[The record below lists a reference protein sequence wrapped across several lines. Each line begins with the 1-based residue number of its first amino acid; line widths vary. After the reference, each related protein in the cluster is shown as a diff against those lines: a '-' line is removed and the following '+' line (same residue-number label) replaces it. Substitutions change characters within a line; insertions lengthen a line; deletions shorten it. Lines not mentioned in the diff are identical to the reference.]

1 VDPETFRRLPIWYP
15 EYHRGAPIYD
25 AKYERQY
32 TNKKRGGEDVSLK
45 TEPNIQAGK
54 AIRQAMGIPVSWRG
68 YNWTVCHIWGID
80 DPTFQQSN
88 VIVRDPC
95 YYSCVGNMVLLPTP
109 LKALTD
115 SVPELKHMLRVCA
128 YNIYGWVPVAP
139 DAPDLA
145 DRVELVRGGAVFA
158 DYPQSWPRTPGEKL
172 PPGIMPYNA
181 AVEANDSETQA
192 GNQTTAGKRGLSVVS
207 ERVGEKGA
215 GILADRA
222 IERGSCGAGRHL
234 IHFLRYENGSA
245 RCGFRKLGYIWGKSQ
260 VPI

>member
-1 VDPETFRRLPIWYP
+1 MGTERNFLPDGLDLLEQACKDAGISLMPLLAATCRWVDPETFRRLPIWYP

-115 SVPELKHMLRVCA
+115 AVPEVKHMLRVCA

-181 AVEANDSETQA
+181 AVEATIQKRKREIRQRLESEA
-192 GNQTTAGKRGLSVVS
+192 YPLYPRESVRKAL
-207 ERVGEKGA
+207 EFWR
-215 GILADRA
+215 
-222 IERGSCGAGRHL
+222 IEL
-234 IHFLRYENGSA
+234 
-245 RCGFRKLGYIWGKSQ
+245 
-260 VPI
+260 